1 MEEVTLAEF
10 IADVEKGLICDT
22 VFVGN
27 TTNRIYGKSVK
38 GMAGKPNPYKIVW
51 AKVP

>member
-1 MEEVTLAEF
+1 LREITLAEF
-10 IADVEKGLICDT
+10 IEGVEKGLISNT
-22 VFVGN
+22 TFVGN

-38 GMAGKPNPYKIVW
+38 GMATKPENFELVW

>member
-1 MEEVTLAEF
+1 LREIPLAEF
-10 IADVEKGLICDT
+10 IEGVEKGLISNT
-22 VFVGN
+22 TFVGN

-38 GMAGKPNPYKIVW
+38 GMAAATVPYELVW

>member
-1 MEEVTLAEF
+1 MREIPLAEF
-10 IADVEKGLICDT
+10 ITDVENGLIVET

-38 GMAGKPNPYKIVW
+38 GMAGKPTPFELVW